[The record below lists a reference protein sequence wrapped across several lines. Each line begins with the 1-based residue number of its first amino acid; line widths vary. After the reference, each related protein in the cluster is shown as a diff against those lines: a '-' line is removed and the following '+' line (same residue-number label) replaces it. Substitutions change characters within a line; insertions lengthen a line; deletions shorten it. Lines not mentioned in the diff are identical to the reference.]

1 MGGNG
6 GLAEGVGLV
15 KLKLY
20 SLNEKTKGCVSKSQ
34 REMDLVCTSR
44 NRGII

>member
-20 SLNEKTKGCVSKSQ
+20 SLNEKTEGCVSKSQ
-34 REMDLVCTSR
+34 REMNLVCTSDR
-44 NRGII
+44 KSVV